1 MKTKA
6 VADMIYK
13 IFKENNTDFKE
24 FYILTNEEYG
34 IPKDCGDF
42 YLLIVINNN
51 IDKAT
56 VKHNVYDL
64 LEPLCD
70 DFEIYINVKIEDEE
84 RFKTSPSRIEFTLG
98 VHRVA

>member
-34 IPKDCGDF
+34 IPENCCDF
-42 YLLIVINNN
+42 HLLIVINNN

-56 VKHNVYDL
+56 VKHNVYEL
-64 LEPLCD
+64 LDPLYD
-70 DFEIYINVKIEDEE
+70 DFEIYINVMIEYEE
-84 RFKTSPSRIEFTLG
+84 KFKTSPNSIEFTVG